1 MLRAHHYGGIL
12 GDPTVT
18 RLHARFA
25 QVEAAYMQALAGRD
39 PASVNVRTLLPKI
52 FELVPDTSVE
62 EILAM
67 LRWSAR
73 KDFREAGKLDAWW
86 TRKRNLD
93 DPGAAR

>member
-1 MLRAHHYGGIL
+1 M
-12 GDPTVT
+12 TVT
-18 RLHARFA
+18 RLPHARFQA
-25 QVEAAYMQALAGRD
+25 LERVYKLALAGRD

-73 KDFREAGKLDAWW
+73 KSFRKADALE
-86 TRKRNLD
+86 TRR
-93 DPGAAR
+93 RR

>member
-1 MLRAHHYGGIL
+1 M
-12 GDPTVT
+12 TVT

-25 QVEAAYMQALAGRD
+25 QIEAAYMRALAGRD

-62 EILAM
+62 EVVAM

-73 KDFREAGKLDAWW
+73 KSFRKADALEAS
-86 TRKRNLD
+86 RR
-93 DPGAAR
+93 R

>member
-1 MLRAHHYGGIL
+1 MTI
-12 GDPTVT
+12 T

-25 QVEAAYMQALAGRD
+25 QIEAAYTQALAGRD

-62 EILAM
+62 EIVAA

-73 KDFREAGKLDAWW
+73 KDLREADKLE
-86 TRKRNLD
+86 R
-93 DPGAAR
+93 GA